1 VTNFPANESIF
12 QFGGAGRISAWQM
25 INAILGSTIQFVK
38 SLEAETLRFKTRCV
52 VGEGTNKLDG
62 DDKKRMSTAVKVA
75 HELFDDA
82 DDKNIDY
89 CIKELERSITKNVSN
104 TEMYATLSSLADA
117 VLVALANHF
126 YYCYPA
132 HKAQVFYN
140 WQDEWG
146 PVYSSFPD
154 AYADIF
160 LGVDCW
166 AMGHDTASVFHMMR
180 VLELGLSW
188 LAKDVGEEMGV
199 DNWHNVID
207 RIEKRI
213 REAANTMPKG
223 LEKTSRLQ
231 FLSQAAKEFRYF
243 KDGRRLWRNYVSH
256 NRGIYDEHQARSVLE
271 HVKSFML
278 TLATHATAVSSEQF
292 DQPQT

>member
-1 VTNFPANESIF
+1 MI
-12 QFGGAGRISAWQM
+12 GAPVRGLIRPFDGAAPISLWQM

-38 SLEAETLRFKTRCV
+38 NLEIETLRFKSRCIN
-52 VGEGTNKLDG
+52 GQSAKRLDD
-62 DDKKRMSTAVKVA
+62 DDKKRMASAIKAA

-82 DDKNIDY
+82 DDKNITY
-89 CIKELERSITKNVSN
+89 CIKELERSVAKNMSN
-104 TEMYATLSSLADA
+104 TEMYATLSSFADA

-132 HKAQVFYN
+132 HKAQVFCN
-140 WQDEWG
+140 WQEEWG
-146 PVYSSFPD
+146 PVCSSFPD

-188 LAKDVGEEMGV
+188 LAKEVGEEMGV

-213 REAANTMPKG
+213 REAADTMPKG
-223 LEKTSRLQ
+223 LEKSTRLQ
-231 FLSQAAKEFRYF
+231 FLSEAAKEFRYF
-243 KDGRRLWRNYVSH
+243 KDGWRNYVSH

-278 TLATHATAVSSEQF
+278 TLATHTRAVSSEQF